1 MVYFCLFVF
10 IENFILECYCSV
22 DKKSRNILFC
32 SVIYQGTTN
41 VTMGFPPEIYLNKEI
56 FLMV

>member
-1 MVYFCLFVF
+1 MFSALVRKPES
-10 IENFILECYCSV
+10 IEKLEQ
-22 DKKSRNILFC
+22 D
-32 SVIYQGTTN
+32 TTN